1 MIESLRRGAASHP
14 SQATGAAGLVAAFVM
29 TTLALLGCGRDGV
42 TRYEVPKEAPPTVSQ
57 RPMAPRMGLPSA
69 PKPTAPTYTLPAGWT
84 AKAAAGMRLISLA
97 AGKGADAADVSVV
110 TLSGSAGGIAPNFNR
125 WRRQVGLPPMPTE
138 ALLKILEPITVGG
151 QQGQLGVFV
160 GKDSGE
166 GARGVIAGLV
176 ARQGL
181 TWFFKMSGSA
191 SAIQANTAAFRAFL
205 ASVRFQGGAPAGRVA
220 NPPGPAV
227 AKGLAGGARRG
238 GTPQFAL
245 PPGWTAKPASGMR
258 LISLMAGA
266 GATVADVSVVSL
278 PGPAGG
284 LSPNF
289 NRWRRQVGLP
299 PLAPADLTAALE
311 AITVDGQAGHLGVM
325 SNAAA
330 GAPAKSGVAA
340 ALISRQGKT
349 WFFKLATSAEALK
362 GHLPAFRAFL
372 ASVRFEAGAAPPE
385 APPPK
390 SPSAK
395 TAPAAAA
402 NPGGQ
407 P

>member
-1 MIESLRRGAASHP
+1 MIESLRRITASQP
-14 SQATGAAGLVAAFVM
+14 PQTTRSAIRSGLVLRTAGLVAAFSIC
-29 TTLALLGCGRDGV
+29 TLTLLGCGRDGV
-42 TRYEVPKEAPPTVSQ
+42 TRYEVPKDAPPTVSK
-57 RPMAPRMGLPSA
+57 RPAAPRMGRPSTG
-69 PKPTAPTYTLPAGWT
+69 KPTAPTYTLPSGWT
-84 AKAAAGMRLISLA
+84 QKAAAGMRLVSLA
-97 AGKGADAADVSVV
+97 GGKGADAVDVSVV

-125 WRRQVGLPPMPTE
+125 WRRQVGLPPMPAAE
-138 ALLKILEPITVGG
+138 LLKLLEATTVGD
-151 QQGQLGVFV
+151 QEGQLGVLV
-160 GKDSGE
+160 GKDTGE
-166 GARGVIAGLV
+166 GARGVVAVLV
-176 ARQGL
+176 PRQGM

-191 SAIQANTAAFRAFL
+191 SAIEANTAAFRTFL
-205 ASVRFQGGAPAGRVA
+205 ASVQFQGGAPAGRVA
-220 NPPGPAV
+220 KTPGRAAAPR
-227 AKGLAGGARRG
+227 LAGGARPG

-245 PPGWTAKPASGMR
+245 PQGWTAKPASGMR
-258 LISLMAGA
+258 LISLVAGS

-278 PGPAGG
+278 PGAAGG

-340 ALISRQGKT
+340 ALVTRQGKT

-372 ASVRFEAGAAPPE
+372 ASVHFEAKAA
-385 APPPK
+385 
-390 SPSAK
+390 S
-395 TAPAAAA
+395 APA
-402 NPGGQ
+402 NTGDQ
-407 P
+407 L